1 MLPWASIGIDP
12 GARGGVFWLA
22 SDGTHG
28 GRTVDTKDPFA
39 VVEAVRS
46 RPEAAANIVAVERVW
61 GRGGWPANTNFMLG
75 AAFYGA
81 RIAARM
87 LSLPATT
94 IMPARWQARVAG
106 VIDIPRDKDARKVAY
121 RTLAAQLFPGLR
133 FSSGMADAAMIA
145 ICASIEAFQAT
156 FPVIESA
163 E

>member
-1 MLPWASIGIDP
+1 MQPWVSIGIDP

-22 SDGTHG
+22 ADGTYG

-39 VVEAVRS
+39 LVEAVRPRVPS
-46 RPEAAANIVAVERVW
+46 ERLLVTVERVW

-81 RIAARM
+81 QIGARM
-87 LSLPATT
+87 LGVTPATL
-94 IMPARWQARVAG
+94 MPARWQARVAG
-106 VIDIPRDKDARKVAY
+106 VIDIPRDKDERKAAY
-121 RTLAAQLFPGLR
+121 RTLAAQLFPTLR

-145 ICASIEAFQAT
+145 ICAAIEAFQIP